1 VDEHDERQVD
11 GKRTDDLVADREA
24 DEARVDDEV

>member
-11 GKRTDDLVADREA
+11 GERPDDLVADGEA
-24 DEARVDDEV
+24 DEARMDDEV